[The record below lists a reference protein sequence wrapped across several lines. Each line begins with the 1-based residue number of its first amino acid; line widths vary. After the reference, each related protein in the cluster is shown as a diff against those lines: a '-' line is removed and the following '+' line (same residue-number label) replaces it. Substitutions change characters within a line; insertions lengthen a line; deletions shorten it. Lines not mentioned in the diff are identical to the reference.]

1 MTNSSNP
8 VLPGPLLRQL
18 KAKGQLLE
26 PTVFLGKAGASAEFL
41 ISLNAELE
49 LRELV
54 KVKFVAFK
62 DEKVELAKQLAA
74 TSGSQLV
81 MRVGHVA
88 VLYRSHPDPAKRKF
102 EA

>member
-1 MTNSSNP
+1 MTNSSTP

-26 PTVFLGKAGASAEFL
+26 PTAFLGKAGVSAEFQNR
-41 ISLNAELE
+41 LNAELE

-62 DEKVELAKQLAA
+62 DEKKELAKQLA
-74 TSGSQLV
+74 TNTGSHLV
-81 MRVGHVA
+81 MRVGNVT
-88 VLYRSHPDPAKRKF
+88 VLYRRSAEPANRKF
-102 EA
+102 EP